1 MKQALV
7 IKTDMLLK
15 PDIMAQYQKI
25 FVEQL
30 KTGVVV
36 IPAYFNAELV
46 NVPTDVEVIVEAG
59 DEDSFLNKEL
69 HIPPT
74 DAN

>member
-7 IKTDMLLK
+7 IKTDMMLK
-15 PDIMAQYQKI
+15 PDILAMYQKN
-25 FVEQL
+25 FAEQL

-36 IPAYFNAELV
+36 IPAYFNAELL
-46 NVPTDVEVIVEAG
+46 NVPTDVEVIVEAEK
-59 DEDSFLNKEL
+59 EDSFLNKIF
-69 HIPPT
+69 HVKK